1 MISMKTRGQRLIT
14 EALHMRTHMNVV
26 TVTGLVLV
34 EEVLYM
40 IKKIGNMVITKKAL
54 FVLQ

>member
-1 MISMKTRGQRLIT
+1 MKTRGQRLIT

-40 IKKIGNMVITKKAL
+40 IKKIGNMVITRKAL
-54 FVLQ
+54 VVLQ